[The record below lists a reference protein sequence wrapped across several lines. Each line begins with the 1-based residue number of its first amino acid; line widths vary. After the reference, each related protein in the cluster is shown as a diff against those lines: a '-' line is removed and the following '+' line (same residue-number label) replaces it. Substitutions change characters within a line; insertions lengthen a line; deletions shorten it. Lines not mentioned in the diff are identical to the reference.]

1 MWLIWKNKKNI
12 KMNMKKIIYVLVCI
26 TLLSS
31 CVSTKKYSKVTEKYN
46 VLLGTYNYLQS
57 DTKGCRELMNTM
69 TAQKVKMESQ
79 MQALIDE
86 NTMLKKNNDQT
97 INQLKDLSVIS
108 EQQAQNIKKSLETID
123 AKDNIIN
130 RLHKKASEKDSL
142 NLNLVMNLKGNLRN
156 SNDSDINIKVDKGV
170 VYIDISD
177 KLLFKRG
184 KYEVSDESK
193 EVLAKVAE
201 VLRQH
206 PDMEFM
212 VEGNTDD
219 IPYSSGILID
229 NWDLSVKRATSVI
242 RVLQNEYGL
251 NPANMIASG
260 RSEYKP
266 IAKGNDEES
275 KSVNRRTRIMVIPQL
290 DQFFKLLEPIK
301 KENTT
306 NKSATRQ

>member
-1 MWLIWKNKKNI
+1 MKLKIKKNKKQM
-12 KMNMKKIIYVLVCI
+12 KMKRIIYVLVCI
-26 TLLSS
+26 TLFSS
-31 CVSTKKYSKVTEKYN
+31 CVSTRKYSSMAEKYN
-46 VLLGTYNYLQS
+46 VLLGTYTYLQS
-57 DTKGCRELMNTM
+57 DTKGCRELMNSM

-79 MQALIDE
+79 MQSLMDE
-86 NTMLKKNNDQT
+86 NNMLKKNNDQT

-130 RLHKKASEKDSL
+130 RLHKKASEKYSL

-219 IPYSSGILID
+219 IPYSSGVLID

-266 IAKGNDEES
+266 IAKGTDEES
-275 KSVNRRTRIMVIPQL
+275 KSINRRTRIMVIPQL

-301 KENTT
+301 KDNTT

>member
-1 MWLIWKNKKNI
+1 MLTKYTNCEVIEVKSADE
-12 KMNMKKIIYVLVCI
+12 KIEGNAKLSSFEHIPQDTYRTGDGYIYVKVRAI
-26 TLLSS
+26 SS
-31 CVSTKKYSKVTEKYN
+31 RVNKNFDGWPVN
-46 VLLGTYNYLQS
+46 
-57 DTKGCRELMNTM
+57 ELAGM
-69 TAQKVKMESQ
+69 
-79 MQALIDE
+79 DE
-86 NTMLKKNNDQT
+86 NDFKQVVSSLDKEG
-97 INQLKDLSVIS
+97 LSK
-108 EQQAQNIKKSLETID
+108 EATLPD
-123 AKDNIIN
+123 
-130 RLHKKASEKDSL
+130 RLTFTK
-142 NLNLVMNLKGNLRN
+142 
-156 SNDSDINIKVDKGV
+156 DSDINIKVDKGV

-184 KYEVSDESK
+184 KYDVSDESK

-219 IPYSSGILID
+219 IPYSSGVLVD

-251 NPANMIASG
+251 NPSNMIASG

-266 IAKGNDEES
+266 ITKGTDDNS
-275 KSVNRRTRIMVIPQL
+275 KSVNRRTRIMVLPQL

-301 KENTT
+301 KDNTT
-306 NKSATRQ
+306 INKSATRQ

>member
-1 MWLIWKNKKNI
+1 
-12 KMNMKKIIYVLVCI
+12 MKKIVYVLTCI
-26 TLLSS
+26 ALLSS
-31 CVSTKKYSKVTEKYN
+31 CVSSRKYSKVTEKYN

-97 INQLKDLSVIS
+97 ISQLKDLSVIS

-130 RLHKKASEKDSL
+130 RLHKKVSEKDSL

-177 KLLFKRG
+177 KLLFKKG

-193 EVLAKVAE
+193 EVLSKVAE

-206 PDMEFM
+206 PNMEFM

-219 IPYSSGILID
+219 
-229 NWDLSVKRATSVI
+229 R
-242 RVLQNEYGL
+242 
-251 NPANMIASG
+251 
-260 RSEYKP
+260 
-266 IAKGNDEES
+266 
-275 KSVNRRTRIMVIPQL
+275 KSVV
-290 DQFFKLLEPIK
+290 
-301 KENTT
+301 
-306 NKSATRQ
+306 

>member
-1 MWLIWKNKKNI
+1 
-12 KMNMKKIIYVLVCI
+12 MKKIIYVLVCI

-31 CVSTKKYSKVTEKYN
+31 CVSTRKYSKVTEKYN

-219 IPYSSGILID
+219 VPYSSGILID

-251 NPANMIASG
+251 NPVNMIAAG
-260 RSEYKP
+260 RGEYKP
-266 IAKGNDEES
+266 IAKGTDEES
-275 KSVNRRTRIMVIPQL
+275 KSINRRTRIMVIPQL
-290 DQFFKLLEPIK
+290 DQFFKLLEPTK
-301 KENTT
+301 KDGAT